1 MKKFLGFA
9 GVGLASALI
18 FGGIQGTANANTGN
32 NNSKIQQQDSW
43 QTKQGDRPFGGIPPK
58 GMNEEEYSKLENN
71 VPNPNEVSPEKYN
84 QAVEREVVRIA
95 NEDNK
100 TIYLPQGV
108 VKPGIPTDKSQ
119 DNNEA
124 NTSNQLSS
132 KESNTNV
139 LPSTGEENS
148 NDAITLGV
156 GLASLLLGISMFV
169 VKSFGSVAK

>member
-1 MKKFLGFA
+1 
-9 GVGLASALI
+9 
-18 FGGIQGTANANTGN
+18 
-32 NNSKIQQQDSW
+32 
-43 QTKQGDRPFGGIPPK
+43 
-58 GMNEEEYSKLENN
+58 EEEYSKLENN

-108 VKPGIPTDKSQ
+108 VKPGIPTDKLQ

-139 LPSTGEENS
+139 LPST
-148 NDAITLGV
+148 
-156 GLASLLLGISMFV
+156 
-169 VKSFGSVAK
+169 